1 MSVQCDALSFLSDA
15 LLALCERSPD
25 RPHYSEATF
34 QKKLSVARRREAAMP
49 LPASPGVTDG
59 LFRKEWQFILK
70 HAGLTERQRDVCL
83 QRLAGWTF
91 VEIGRQGGHS
101 KQGAQN
107 IFFQALK
114 KIRSAWRVYPYAGL
128 SSIYRQEVSRGAR
141 PAGAGRLKG

>member
-1 MSVQCDALSFLSDA
+1 MPPPG
-15 LLALCERSPD
+15 SP
-25 RPHYSEATF
+25 
-34 QKKLSVARRREAAMP
+34 SVA
-49 LPASPGVTDG
+49 DWI
-59 LFRKEWQFILK
+59 FRKEWQFILK
-70 HAGLTERQRDVCL
+70 HAGLTDRQRDVCL

-128 SSIYRQEVSRGAR
+128 SSIYRQEVARGAR